1 MPRAGKASKTPTR
14 SSSKT
19 RDAQEFAQFI
29 TSSKFGRGMPATAK
43 KDEISIIKQ

>member
-19 RDAQEFAQFI
+19 RDAQEFAQF
-29 TSSKFGRGMPATAK
+29 TMTSKFGGGAPATEK
-43 KDEISIIKQ
+43 KDEVLIIKQ